1 MNDDPMERGA
11 AEYQVILVAEDKED
25 DITLLGR
32 AFQNAEI
39 TNPIHIVRDGKE
51 CIEYLLGK
59 GKYANRDEYP
69 IPVLLLLDLKMP
81 HIDGFAVLKWIRAEL
96 SLKRLP
102 VVVLTTSEDI
112 FDINRAYE
120 LGANSFLVKT
130 LDIQSFSDLVE
141 QVSRYWLHFSRAP
154 EAERPPRLP
163 AKPKTES

>member
-1 MNDDPMERGA
+1 MDRGEV
-11 AEYQVILVAEDKED
+11 EYQVILVAEDKED
-25 DITLLGR
+25 DITLLRR
-32 AFQNAEI
+32 AFQNANI

-51 CIEYLLGK
+51 CIQYLSGT

-81 HIDGFAVLKWIRAEL
+81 HINGFEVLKWIRAQPT
-96 SLKRLP
+96 LKLLP

-130 LDIQSFSDLVE
+130 LDIQTFSDVVE
-141 QVSRYWLHFSRAP
+141 QVGRYWLYFSRAP
-154 EAERPPRLP
+154 EAERPPKLP
-163 AKPKTES
+163 GKPKNAI

>member
-1 MNDDPMERGA
+1 MERGA

-25 DITLLGR
+25 DITLLRR
-32 AFQNAEI
+32 AFQKADI
-39 TNPIHIVRDGKE
+39 TNPVHIVRDGKE
-51 CIEYLLGK
+51 CIHYLSGT

-81 HIDGFAVLKWIRAEL
+81 HTNGFEVLKWIRAQPT
-96 SLKRLP
+96 LKRLP

-141 QVSRYWLHFSRAP
+141 QVSRYWIHFSRAP
-154 EAERPPRLP
+154 EAERPPKTP
-163 AKPKTES
+163 GKPKNSA